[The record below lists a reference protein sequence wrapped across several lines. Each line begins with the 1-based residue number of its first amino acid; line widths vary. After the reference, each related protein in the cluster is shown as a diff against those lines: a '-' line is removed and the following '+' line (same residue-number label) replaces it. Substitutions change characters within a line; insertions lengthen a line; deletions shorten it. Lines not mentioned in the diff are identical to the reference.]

1 MSNEPQKVRVE
12 VASSHRKETSSAIEA
27 LLDELDAASAKLTL
41 VFYGASHD
49 DEVIA
54 STLDRVTG
62 ARGVAG
68 TTAGE
73 LTSDGF
79 ARDSMTGISL
89 HGPGVRGAVE
99 IIPQLDN
106 LSLVPIVHLPD
117 KLARGIDRRRSE
129 LDPDR
134 HLWLFLV
141 DGISGKEGLLTP
153 FFMQAAPNVGLVGGS
168 LGDDTSFRKV
178 RLIHH
183 GRIYSDA
190 AASILVEYPG
200 PFTVFKHTHMKL
212 TDRRLEAT
220 KVAKGGRLLEELDGD
235 VAQVAYARTLQIDPS
250 EVTEDLVAHHP
261 LGYRFRGQPFP
272 VDIMQIT
279 KDGAFRLGS
288 SIQHGEELSI
298 LESGDIVEHTR
309 RSLEHD
315 IERIE
320 ADAEQLQA
328 MLLFHCV
335 ARHTEAAACNQVD
348 ELADALCQ
356 GPVCGLNTYGEQFKT
371 LHFNHC
377 LTGVL
382 FG

>member
-1 MSNEPQKVRVE
+1 MNKEPQKVGVQ
-12 VASSHRKETSSAIEA
+12 VASSHLKETSSAIEA
-27 LLDELDAASAKLTL
+27 LLEDLDAASAKLTL

-49 DEVIA
+49 DEAIA
-54 STLDRVTG
+54 TALDRATG

-73 LTSDGF
+73 LTSEGF
-79 ARDSMTGISL
+79 AHDSMTGISI
-89 HGPGVRGAVE
+89 HGPEVRSAVE
-99 IIPQLDN
+99 VIPQLDN

-117 KLARGIDRRRSE
+117 KLARGIDRRRDE

-183 GRIYSDA
+183 GRIYRDA
-190 AASILVEYPG
+190 AASILVEYPR

-212 TDRRLEAT
+212 TDQRLEAT
-220 KVAKGGRLLEELDGD
+220 KVAKGGRLLEELDGEI
-235 VAQVAYARTLQIDPS
+235 AQIAYARALDIDPS
-250 EVTEDLVAHHP
+250 EVTTDLVSQHP

-272 VDIMQIT
+272 VAIMQIT

-298 LESGDIVEHTR
+298 LESDELVDHTR
-309 RSLEHD
+309 RSLAQD
-315 IERIE
+315 LDRID
-320 ADAEQLQA
+320 ADHAQG

-335 ARHTEAAACNQVD
+335 ARHTEAAAHNQVD
-348 ELADALCQ
+348 QLADALCQ
-356 GPVCGLNTYGEQFKT
+356 APVCGLNTYGEQFKT
-371 LHFNHC
+371 LHVNHC
-377 LTGVL
+377 LTGVV